1 MIFRYEGTPR
11 IRGGQLLAT
20 STSARNLK
28 IAVRNNQI
36 TLKTIVAGEGARL
49 DSIAGEE
56 YGDARMYWLIAAC
69 SGIGWSMQVPPGTIL
84 RIPTDLA
91 QVRAIVG

>member
-1 MIFRYEGTPR
+1 MIFRYEGTSR

-49 DSIAGEE
+49 DSIAGKE